1 MEKIKLSFQ
10 ENQILTERE
19 AGAIR
24 GGEPGRVCGCACYYR
39 YTGGSSIVDNREAN
53 YIHGWSS
60 PNMFVKGASY
70 KADLD
75 DGTTQ
80 IW

>member
-1 MEKIKLSFQ
+1 MKKLNYNVAENNLLNEKEMSS
-10 ENQILTERE
+10 
-19 AGAIR
+19 IR